1 MSNLILSVSIT
12 SMEIVIII
20 IASVIILIPF
30 IVFLARFKKCP
41 KGKALVIYGAKLGFN
56 PDGTPKTVKIVSG
69 GAAFVLPFIQSY
81 KYLDLTPFTVK
92 VESKNIITNK
102 DERVNVVFS
111 YKIAISCESDYK
123 QNVAERLF
131 GMPMEE
137 IKDMTEDIVTGQI
150 NSFVSNWD
158 SENIEKDKYKVF
170 DKVTENISN
179 TLKMVGLKIQRAELT
194 DFYKVKNSL

>member
-1 MSNLILSVSIT
+1 MSNLILSVSSI
-12 SMEIVIII
+12 EIIFIIV
-20 IASVIILIPF
+20 ACVIILIPF
-30 IVFLARFKKCP
+30 IIFLARFKSCP
-41 KGKALVIYGAKLGFN
+41 KGKAIVVYGAKLGVN

-69 GAAFVLPFIQSY
+69 GAVFVLPFIQSY

-92 VESKNIITNK
+92 VDSKNIITNK

-123 QNVAERLF
+123 QNAAERLL

-137 IKDMTEDIVTGQI
+137 IKDMAEDIVTGQI
-150 NSFVSNWD
+150 NSVVSNWD

-170 DKVTENISN
+170 DKVTENLSN
-179 TLKMVGLKIQRAELT
+179 TLKMVGLKIQRSELT
-194 DFYKVKNSL
+194 DFYKVINNL